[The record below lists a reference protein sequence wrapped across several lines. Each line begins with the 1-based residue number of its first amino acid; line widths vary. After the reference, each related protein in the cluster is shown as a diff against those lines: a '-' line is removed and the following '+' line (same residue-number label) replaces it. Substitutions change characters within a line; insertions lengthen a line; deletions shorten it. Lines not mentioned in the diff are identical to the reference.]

1 MNKTVIIGIAVI
13 VIGLIV
19 ASYFWLSQEK
29 PEESKYTGP
38 VKKITLAA
46 YAGDTGALVYIA
58 EDQGYFEENG
68 LDVTIKDYEAGKLAA
83 DALLAGEADIS
94 TSADF
99 VLVSNSFEHD
109 NLRVLGTVALAELT
123 RLVARRDRGI
133 NQPSDLKG
141 KKIGVT
147 RKSVGEFYLGLF
159 LIFNDLSI
167 IDVNVVDLKP
177 GEIVEA
183 ISNGE
188 IDAGLTW
195 DPNIYNIENRL
206 GENAISWPAQ
216 GRQDFYFI
224 LITKENWLENNSGAA
239 KRFLRALVQAEK
251 YLKSNGEE
259 AKKFVKDKFGYDSD
273 YVDYAWQKHNFIVT
287 LPQAILPTF
296 EDQARWRIE
305 NNLTGKTDAPNYLD
319 FIHMDALEK
328 VKPEANT
335 IIR

>member
-1 MNKTVIIGIAVI
+1 MNKRILIGIIAVVVIIG
-13 VIGLIV
+13 G
-19 ASYFWLSQEK
+19 YFLLSQEK
-29 PEESKYTGP
+29 PEELKYTKL
-38 VKKITLAA
+38 VEKITLAA
-46 YAGDTGALVYIA
+46 YAGDTGTLVYMA

-94 TSADF
+94 TSSDF

-123 RLVARRDRGI
+123 KLVARRDRGI

-147 RKSVGEFYLGLF
+147 RKSAGEFYLGVF

-167 IDVNVVDLKP
+167 IDVDVVDLKP

-183 ISNGE
+183 ITNGE

-195 DPNIYNIENRL
+195 DPNIYDIENKL

-216 GRQDFYFI
+216 GGQSFYFI
-224 LITKENWLENNSGAA
+224 LITKENWVENNSGAA
-239 KRFLRALVQAEK
+239 RRFLRALIQAEK
-251 YLKSNGEE
+251 YLKTNREQ
-259 AKKFVKDKFGYDSD
+259 AKQFVKDKFGYDSD
-273 YVDYAWQKHNFIVT
+273 YINYAWQNHNFIVS

-305 NNLTGKTDAPNYLD
+305 NNLTDKTEAPNYLD
-319 FIHMDALEK
+319 FIYMDALEK
-328 VKPEANT
+328 VKPDANT